1 MRSELAVKLAEQ
13 GNAVGETKLR
23 TRGGERR
30 IFRRRRAVDDED
42 RTRKR
47 LEHRHERGIAHPVVR
62 PGEPRAQ
69 RQRGLGVEQQQTIE
83 APAQLAPGIGR
94 VARINCLVW
103 PDANDPNQSCGAVM
117 LLATAAWLAKAREK
131 RKNACRFG
139 VHSENLGYVYFL
151 Y

>member
-1 MRSELAVKLAEQ
+1 VGSLTQSCAQASRARSVS
-13 GNAVGETKLR
+13 
-23 TRGGERR
+23 
-30 IFRRRRAVDDED
+30 
-42 RTRKR
+42 
-47 LEHRHERGIAHPVVR
+47 
-62 PGEPRAQ
+62 
-69 RQRGLGVEQQQTIE
+69 GLGVEQQQTIE

>member
-1 MRSELAVKLAEQ
+1 
-13 GNAVGETKLR
+13 
-23 TRGGERR
+23 
-30 IFRRRRAVDDED
+30 
-42 RTRKR
+42 
-47 LEHRHERGIAHPVVR
+47 VR

-103 PDANDPNQSCGAVM
+103 PDATDPNQSCGAVM